1 MNHVYD
7 EGHMAPRGR
16 SAAVQGHVS
25 EDGFCVFLQSE
36 SIEMLLACRATLAMG
51 SAQWEP
57 AGLVLV

>member
-7 EGHMAPRGR
+7 EGHMSPRGR
-16 SAAVQGHVS
+16 SAAVRG
-25 EDGFCVFLQSE
+25 LQSE
-36 SIEMLLACRATLAMG
+36 SIEMLLACRATFAVG